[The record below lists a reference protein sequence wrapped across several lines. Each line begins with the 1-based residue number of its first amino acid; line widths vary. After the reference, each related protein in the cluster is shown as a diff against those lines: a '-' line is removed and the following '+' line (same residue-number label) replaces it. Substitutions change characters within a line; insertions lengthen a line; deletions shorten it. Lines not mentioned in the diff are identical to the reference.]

1 MVRGRLTRALLA
13 DDPGTVGR
21 EFVLYTLAPE
31 MAERVTNSRVP
42 ETHYARIGQALK
54 LMAEQRQKANAAFK
68 QRVEQERKK
77 RGG

>member
-1 MVRGRLTRALLA
+1 MPTRALLA

-31 MAERVTNSRVP
+31 IAKRVTDSRVP
-42 ETHYARIGQALK
+42 EPHYTKVGQALK
-54 LMAEQRQKANAAFK
+54 LMTEQREKANAAFK

-77 RGG
+77 RGE